1 MRSQWGRYNLPRYI
15 SYFVILEDHHAM
27 KLCEHINC
35 MTTPP
40 GERRFTMFFFLFLAD
55 VEKFR
60 GRLLACCCY
69 PEIIP
74 VNIDSMCN
82 FPKFWPRYI
91 RICINLPCLVCVCVN
106 QSGSCKNG
114 VTLESNGLSFINIYI
129 YLSCFQMKRQ
139 SWGNHPPCP
148 PSSSPF
154 LIP

>member
-1 MRSQWGRYNLPRYI
+1 MISLINNDFQGSVVTWGRYNLPRYI
-15 SYFVILEDHHAM
+15 SSFVILKDHHAM
-27 KLCEHINC
+27 KLCEHIC
-35 MTTPP
+35 MTSPP
-40 GERRFTMFFFLFLAD
+40 GE
-55 VEKFR
+55 
-60 GRLLACCCY
+60 RLLACCCY

-91 RICINLPCLVCVCVN
+91 RICINLPCFVCVCVN

-114 VTLESNGLSFINIYI
+114 VTLESNGLSFINIYIYIYI